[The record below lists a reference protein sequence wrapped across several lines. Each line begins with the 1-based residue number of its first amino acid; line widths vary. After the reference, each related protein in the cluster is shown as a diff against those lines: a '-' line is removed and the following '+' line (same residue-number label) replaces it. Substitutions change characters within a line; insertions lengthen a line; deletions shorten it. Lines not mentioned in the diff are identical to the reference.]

1 MSRPRLFTPEE
12 IRERRRLRGIEY
24 RKRNREKIR
33 AYKQR
38 PEVRARRKAEN
49 RKWRESHPDYHR
61 EYYAAHRE
69 AFREYRRAWMERWGI
84 KHGVRIVLTNEDRLE
99 RTREQHRKWN
109 EKNCE
114 RVAATTREWRKRNRD
129 KVNAYARAYAK
140 AHPEY
145 YRARY
150 VLRVLREMVDCEYY
164 ARNREKA
171 RERAERKRRRDG
183 KPVRRPL
190 LSMRIPDWCVRG
202 MVLDVRSQWL
212 INNLTDSQRAYA
224 RELAIERRAR

>member
-38 PEVRARRKAEN
+38 PEVRERRKAEN
-49 RKWRESHPDYHR
+49 RKWRESHPDYNR
-61 EYYAAHRE
+61 EYYAAH
-69 AFREYRRAWMERWGI
+69 
-84 KHGVRIVLTNEDRLE
+84 H
-99 RTREQHRKWN
+99 
-109 EKNCE
+109 
-114 RVAATTREWRKRNRD
+114 
-129 KVNAYARAYAK
+129 
-140 AHPEY
+140 EY

-164 ARNREKA
+164 ARNRQKA

-202 MVLDVRSQWL
+202 MELDVRSQWL